1 MVRTSALNRLKVNLL
16 IKYILLNIY
25 DTVSIKTYLDMFV
38 LCYKWN
44 ELNSR
49 QHSLSIPPPKRDT
62 EGNINL
68 KWVK

>member
-1 MVRTSALNRLKVNLL
+1 MVRTSALNRLKINLL

-44 ELNSR
+44 
-49 QHSLSIPPPKRDT
+49 
-62 EGNINL
+62 
-68 KWVK
+68 